1 MFIFEKKIMRF
12 EITYIEENGQEEIF
26 NINGNNIL
34 DAIHQ
39 FYTYMNDIGN
49 TINIIN
55 ILNISDHP
63 LINKKVIWKN
73 KKYTIID
80 VHTTSDFVMI
90 DDKNHSIIC
99 LKWDNVELV
108 N

>member
-1 MFIFEKKIMRF
+1 MRF

-39 FYTYMNDIGN
+39 FYIYMNGIN
-49 TINIIN
+49 NIIN

-63 LINKKVIWKN
+63 LINKTVIWKN
-73 KKYTIID
+73 KEHTIID
-80 VHTTSDFVMI
+80 VHTTSDFVII
-90 DDKNHSIIC
+90 DDKNRSIIC
-99 LKWDNVELV
+99 LKWDDVKLV